1 MKVLLSDECNF
12 PNDGNNCDF
21 AGAHALPLTKK
32 IMGVIGRYCQDE
44 HVDPCPSCLRDT
56 MLAVAALLHLEA
68 ATVAS
73 AKSGQPSVGGN
84 QIIEGFTEAASER
97 LEAVTE
103 ATLARIAQ
111 SKH

>member
-1 MKVLLSDECNF
+1 MKVLLSDECNC
-12 PNDGNNCDF
+12 PNDGNDCDF
-21 AGAHALPLTKK
+21 AGAHELALTKE
-32 IMGVIGRYCQDE
+32 IMGVIGRYHQHQ
-44 HVDPCPSCLRDT
+44 HVDPSPLYLRDT

-68 ATVAS
+68 ATLAD
-73 AKSGQPSVGGN
+73 AKSGKPSVGGN

-103 ATLARIAQ
+103 ATLARVAQ